1 MSDNLT
7 VAQRLDRLPV
17 TALHTAIFTLCAF
30 GLFADIAEVAM
41 SNAFSGIFLDG
52 GKTPDI
58 TGAVIGLFS
67 MTAPGIAS
75 AKDWAE
81 LTAGVRLPVWTNGA
95 VTASVTPH
103 QPTTYVSR
111 VGITQA
117 F

>member
-1 MSDNLT
+1 
-7 VAQRLDRLPV
+7 VV
-17 TALHTAIFTLCAF
+17 
-30 GLFADIAEVAM
+30 LFRFHSLYVAM
-41 SNAFSGIFLDG
+41 SGGVTFSGIFLDG

-58 TGAVIGLFS
+58 TGTVIGLFS

-81 LTAGVRLPVWTNGA
+81 LTAGVRLPVWNNGA
-95 VTASVTPH
+95 VTALVTPH

-117 F
+117 V